1 MGIYDKSQAGRDVRG
16 PNEREVDVRAERV
29 NEYRV
34 IDEIA

>member
-16 PNEREVDVRAERV
+16 PNEREASGRARGA

-34 IDEIA
+34 IDEIV